1 MRNNLSHFYFKYLHI
16 KTELFILMYSPI
28 ELKLSIKLPDGRRS
42 LSNEK
47 NKLSLLLFFFLDG
60 LTLELQAT
68 ILKTGSC
75 VNIRSKEEFQEKN
88 LRNFRILFKRRNKL

>member
-47 NKLSLLLFFFLDG
+47 TNCHYYYFFLDG

-88 LRNFRILFKRRNKL
+88 LRNFCILFKRRNKL